1 MSEAHGNALEREMRT
16 LRQLNSGQCSYCQ
29 NVVDEFLFAQSNGV
43 HNLIEMIAGRSR
55 ANSRVPQGIFDI
67 ASKTEN
73 LPEGQFQRFQQTVLY
88 IPQSYRCLEG
98 EYAYDIGTSSRA
110 FERYPSD
117 AWTVLGQAR
126 GKCT

>member
-1 MSEAHGNALEREMRT
+1 MRT
-16 LRQLNSGQCSYCQ
+16 MRQLNSGQCSYCK

-43 HNLIEMIAGRSR
+43 HNLIEMIAGRLG

-73 LPEGQFQRFQQTVLY
+73 LPESQFQRFEQIALY
-88 IPQSYRCLEG
+88 VPQSDRCLVD

-110 FERYPSD
+110 FGRSPSD
-117 AWTVLGQAR
+117 TWTVLGQAR